1 MNTHRLRR
9 LFSRALHASLATP
22 LVLAGCGDDGSEG
35 SVDLTGYSEIACT
48 DQGLSVSGLM
58 LTPAPDFVQLRS
70 FSINGGQAPTTY
82 ASLDSSGEPCAT
94 ATDIP
99 ACKSALENATVA
111 AGFHGTCLDLCT
123 ASYLVT
129 TRGDE
134 VKTYSTLA
142 EVQQL
147 LGTIDTEQE
156 AVLKTFASGYSLL
169 CGDKKQGAV
178 KQNADGS
185 FNVIG
190 TKGYAC
196 GPGTQLTQ
204 HVVKVA
210 ASGAV
215 QEQEMRVLEKGDPN
229 CNIGRRPVGLQV
241 AEACES
247 PEALG
252 RYFANAAHLEAASV
266 HAFLRLRDELA
277 LHGAD
282 VGLQDAARRSAMEEV
297 QHARVTDRLARRF
310 GGTPQRPVVEELPPR
325 SLMDVALENA
335 VEGCVRETYGA
346 LLAHH
351 QALHARDLE
360 VREAMVRIA
369 EDETRHAALSWDID
383 QWARPRLSAEERE
396 ALREAQK
403 RAVALLREDVAAPL
417 DASIVTMA
425 GMPTPEAAL
434 ALLDTLEQ
442 ELWA

>member
-1 MNTHRLRR
+1 MNSHRLRR

-22 LVLAGCGDDGSEG
+22 LVLAGCGTEG
-35 SVDLTGYSEIACT
+35 SVGTKDYSEIECT
-48 DQGLSVSGLM
+48 DGSPAVSDLT
-58 LTPAPDFVQLRS
+58 LTPAPDFVQLRY
-70 FSINGGQAPTTY
+70 IGTNGGQPMGAYSP
-82 ASLDSSGEPCAT
+82 SSSSGEACAT
-94 ATDIP
+94 ATDVP
-99 ACKSALENATVA
+99 TCKEALEDATVT
-111 AGFHGTCLDLCT
+111 AGFHHVCLDFCT
-123 ASYLVT
+123 DAFLVT

-134 VKTYSTLA
+134 VKTYATLA
-142 EVQQL
+142 ELQGL
-147 LGTIDTEQE
+147 LGTVDTEQE
-156 AVLKTFASGYSLL
+156 AVLKTFAAGYSLL
-169 CGDKKQGAV
+169 CGKKEQGAV
-178 KQNADGS
+178 KRNDDGS
-185 FNVIG
+185 FNVIS

-196 GPGTQLTQ
+196 GPGTELTQ
-204 HVVKVA
+204 HVVKVT
-210 ASGAV
+210 ASGEV
-215 QEQEMRVLEKGDPN
+215 QELEKRVLEKGDPN

-241 AEACES
+241 AEACDA

-252 RYFANAAHLEAASV
+252 RYFADAAHLEAASV
-266 HAFLRLRDELA
+266 HAFLRLRDELE

-310 GGTPQRPVVEELPPR
+310 GGTPQRPVVAELPPR
-325 SLMDVALENA
+325 SLVEVALENA

-383 QWARPRLSAEERE
+383 QWARPRLSEQQRE

-403 RAVALLREDVAAPL
+403 RAVALLREEVAVPL
-417 DASIVTMA
+417 DASIITEA

-442 ELWA
+442 DLWA

>member
-1 MNTHRLRR
+1 MNIHRLRR

-22 LVLAGCGDDGSEG
+22 LVLAGCGTDGST
-35 SVDLTGYSEIACT
+35 DLTGYSQVACT
-48 DQGLSVSGLM
+48 DQGLAVSDLT
-58 LTPAPDFVQLRS
+58 LTPAPDFVQLRY
-70 FSINGGQAPTTY
+70 ITTNGPGQVFTPFAASSSGQA
-82 ASLDSSGEPCAT
+82 CAT
-94 ATDIP
+94 ATDVP
-99 ACKSALENATVA
+99 ACETALENATVN
-111 AGFHGTCLDLCT
+111 AGFHHVCLDICSD
-123 ASYLVT
+123 AFLVT

-134 VKTYSTLA
+134 VKTHATLA
-142 EVQQL
+142 ELQQV
-147 LGTIDTEQE
+147 LGTVDTEQE
-156 AVLKTFASGYSLL
+156 AVLKTFAAGYSVSCSEL
-169 CGDKKQGAV
+169 KSGAV
-178 KQNADGS
+178 KKNDDGS
-185 FNVIG
+185 FSVIG

-196 GPGTQLTQ
+196 GPGTELTQ
-204 HVVKVA
+204 HVVKVT
-210 ASGAV
+210 ASGEV
-215 QEQEMRVLEKGDPN
+215 QEQEKRVLEKGNPN

-241 AEACES
+241 AEACQD

-252 RYFANAAHLEAASV
+252 RYFADAAHLEAASV
-266 HAFLRLRDELA
+266 HAFLRLRDELE

-297 QHARVTDRLARRF
+297 QHARVTDQLARRF
-310 GGTPQRPVVEELPPR
+310 GGTPQRPVVAELPPR

-383 QWARPRLSAEERE
+383 QWARPRLSAQERE
-396 ALREAQK
+396 TLREAQK
-403 RAVALLREDVAAPL
+403 RAVALLREEVAVPL
-417 DASIVTMA
+417 DASIITEA

-442 ELWA
+442 DLWA

>member
-1 MNTHRLRR
+1 MNIHRLRR

-22 LVLAGCGDDGSEG
+22 LVLAGCDGSEG
-35 SVDLTGYSEIACT
+35 SVDLTGYSEVACT
-48 DQGLSVSGLM
+48 TQGLSVGGLS
-58 LTPAPDFVQLRS
+58 LTPEPDFVQLRY
-70 FSINGGQAPTTY
+70 INANGGQAPATHVNV
-82 ASLDSSGEPCAT
+82 SSAGDPCST

-99 ACKSALENATVA
+99 ACMTALENASVS
-111 AGFHGTCLDLCT
+111 AGFHHVCVDFCS
-123 ASYLVT
+123 ASFLVT

-134 VKTYSTLA
+134 VKTHSTL
-142 EVQQL
+142 EELQQL
-147 LGTIDTEQE
+147 LGTVDTEQE
-156 AVLKTFASGYSLL
+156 AVLKAYAAGYSLF
-169 CGDKKQGAV
+169 CGNKEQGAV
-178 KQNADGS
+178 KKNADGT
-185 FNVIG
+185 FNVVG
-190 TKGYAC
+190 TMGYAC
-196 GPGTQLTQ
+196 GPGTELTQ
-204 HVVKVA
+204 HVLKVT
-210 ASGAV
+210 ASGEV
-215 QEQEMRVLEKGDPN
+215 QEQEKRVLEKGDPN

-297 QHARVTDRLARRF
+297 QHAQVTDRLARRF

-325 SLMDVALENA
+325 SLMDVAMENA

-383 QWARPRLSAEERE
+383 QWARPRLSAEER
-396 ALREAQK
+396 ATLREAQK
-403 RAVALLREDVAAPL
+403 RAVAALREDVAVSL
-417 DASIVTMA
+417 DASVITMA

-442 ELWA
+442 DLWA

>member
-1 MNTHRLRR
+1 MNIHRLRR

-22 LVLAGCGDDGSEG
+22 LVLAGCDGTEG
-35 SVDLTGYSEIACT
+35 SVDLKDYSAVPCSV
-48 DQGLSVSGLM
+48 QGLAVSDLT
-58 LTPAPDFVQLRS
+58 LTPEPDFVQLRYINS
-70 FSINGGQAPTTY
+70 NGGQPPTSY
-82 ASLDSSGEPCAT
+82 VNVSSAGEPCAT
-94 ATDIP
+94 ATDVP
-99 ACKSALENATVA
+99 ACTAALENANVP
-111 AGFHGTCLDLCT
+111 AGFHDVCVDFCS
-123 ASYLVT
+123 AAYLVT

-134 VKTYSTLA
+134 VKTHSTL
-142 EVQQL
+142 EELQQV

-156 AVLKTFASGYSLL
+156 AVLKTFAAGYNVSCSEL
-169 CGDKKQGAV
+169 KYGAV
-178 KQNADGS
+178 KKNADGS

-196 GPGTQLTQ
+196 GPGTELTQ
-204 HVVKVA
+204 HVVRVS
-210 ASGAV
+210 ASGEL
-215 QEQEMRVLEKGDPN
+215 QEQEKRVLEKGDPN

-297 QHARVTDRLARRF
+297 QHARVTERLAHRF

-325 SLMDVALENA
+325 SLADVALENA

-383 QWARPRLSAEERE
+383 QWARPRLSAEER
-396 ALREAQK
+396 ATLREAQK
-403 RAVALLREDVAAPL
+403 RAVAALREDVAVPL
-417 DASIVTMA
+417 DASVITMA

-442 ELWA
+442 DLWA

>member
-1 MNTHRLRR
+1 MNIHRLRR

-22 LVLAGCGDDGSEG
+22 LVLAGCDGSEG
-35 SVDLTGYSEIACT
+35 SVDLTGYAEVACT
-48 DQGLSVSGLM
+48 EQGLSVSGLT
-58 LTPAPDFVQLRS
+58 LTPAPDFVQLRYIS
-70 FSINGGQAPTTY
+70 TYGGPAPSTY
-82 ASLDSSGEPCAT
+82 ANAAASGEPCAT
-94 ATDIP
+94 ATDVP
-99 ACKSALENATVA
+99 ACKTALENANVT
-111 AGFHGTCLDLCT
+111 AGFHKVCVDFCSE
-123 ASYLVT
+123 AFLVT

-134 VKTYSTLA
+134 VKTYGTLA
-142 EVQQL
+142 ELQQL
-147 LGTIDTEQE
+147 LGTVDTEQE
-156 AVLKTFASGYSLL
+156 AVLKTFASGYTLL
-169 CGDKKQGAV
+169 CGNREQGAV
-178 KQNADGS
+178 KTNADGS
-185 FNVIG
+185 FSVIA

-196 GPGTQLTQ
+196 GPGTELTQ
-204 HVVKVA
+204 HVLKVT
-210 ASGAV
+210 ASGEV
-215 QEQEMRVLEKGDPN
+215 QEQEKRVLEKGDPN

-241 AEACES
+241 AEACDG

-310 GGTPQRPVVEELPPR
+310 GGTPQRPVVEDLPPR

-351 QALHARDLE
+351 QAMHARDLE
-360 VREAMVRIA
+360 VRQAMVRIA

-383 QWARPRLSAEERE
+383 QWARPRLSEEDRRT
-396 ALREAQK
+396 LREAQK
-403 RAVALLREDVAAPL
+403 RAVALLREEVAVPL
-417 DASIVTMA
+417 DASIIKEA
-425 GMPTPEAAL
+425 GMPTPETAL

-442 ELWA
+442 DLWA

>member
-1 MNTHRLRR
+1 MNIHRLRR

-22 LVLAGCGDDGSEG
+22 LVLAGCDGSEG
-35 SVDLTGYSEIACT
+35 SVDLKGYSEVACSV
-48 DQGLSVSGLM
+48 QGLAVSDLT
-58 LTPAPDFVQLRS
+58 LTPEPDFVQLRYINS
-70 FSINGGQAPTTY
+70 NGGQPPVSY
-82 ASLDSSGEPCAT
+82 VNVSSSGEPCAT
-94 ATDIP
+94 ATDVP
-99 ACKSALENATVA
+99 ACTAALEKANVTS
-111 AGFHGTCLDLCT
+111 GFHHVCVDFC
-123 ASYLVT
+123 SESFLVT

-134 VKTYSTLA
+134 VKTHSTL
-142 EVQQL
+142 EELQQV

-156 AVLKTFASGYSLL
+156 AVLKTFAAGYAVSCYELK
-169 CGDKKQGAV
+169 GGAV
-178 KQNADGS
+178 KKNADGS

-196 GPGTQLTQ
+196 GPGTELTQ
-204 HVVKVA
+204 HVVRVS
-210 ASGAV
+210 ASGEV
-215 QEQEMRVLEKGDPN
+215 QEQEQRVLEKGAPN

-252 RYFANAAHLEAASV
+252 RYFADAAHLEAASV

-297 QHARVTDRLARRF
+297 QHAQVTDRLARRF

-325 SLMDVALENA
+325 SLLDVALENA

-383 QWARPRLSAEERE
+383 QWARPRLSTEERE
-396 ALREAQK
+396 KLREAQK
-403 RAVALLREDVAAPL
+403 RAVAALREDVAVPL
-417 DASIVTMA
+417 DASIITMA

-442 ELWA
+442 DLWA

>member
-1 MNTHRLRR
+1 MNIHRLRR

-22 LVLAGCGDDGSEG
+22 LVLAGCGTEG
-35 SVDLTGYSEIACT
+35 STDLTGYSEIACT
-48 DQGLSVSGLM
+48 DQGLAVSDLT
-58 LTPAPDFVQLRS
+58 LTPAPDFVQLRY
-70 FSINGGQAPTTY
+70 IGTNGGQPMGTY
-82 ASLDSSGEPCAT
+82 TSSSSSGEACAT
-94 ATDIP
+94 ATDVP
-99 ACKSALENATVA
+99 ACQEALVNATVT
-111 AGFHGTCLDLCT
+111 AGFHHVCLDFCT
-123 ASYLVT
+123 DAFLVT

-134 VKTYSTLA
+134 VKTHATLA
-142 EVQQL
+142 ELQQV
-147 LGTIDTEQE
+147 LGTVDTEQE
-156 AVLKTFASGYSLL
+156 AVLKTFAAGYSLL
-169 CGDKKQGAV
+169 CGKKEHGAV
-178 KQNADGS
+178 KKNADGS

-196 GPGTQLTQ
+196 GPGTELTQ
-204 HVVKVA
+204 HVVKVT
-210 ASGAV
+210 ASGEV
-215 QEQEMRVLEKGDPN
+215 LEQEKRVLEKGDPN

-241 AEACES
+241 AEACQS

-252 RYFANAAHLEAASV
+252 RYFADAAHLEAASV
-266 HAFLRLRDELA
+266 HAFLRLRDELE

-310 GGTPQRPVVEELPPR
+310 GGTPQRPVVAELPPR
-325 SLMDVALENA
+325 SLVDVALENA

-383 QWARPRLSAEERE
+383 QWARPRLSAQERE

-403 RAVALLREDVAAPL
+403 RAVALLREEVLVPL
-417 DASIVTMA
+417 DASIITEA

-442 ELWA
+442 DLWA